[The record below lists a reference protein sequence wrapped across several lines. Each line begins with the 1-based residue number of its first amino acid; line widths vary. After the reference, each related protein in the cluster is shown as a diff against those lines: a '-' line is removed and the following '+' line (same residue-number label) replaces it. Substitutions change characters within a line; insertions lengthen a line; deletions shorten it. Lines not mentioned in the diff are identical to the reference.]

1 MDTKPI
7 GAALNRD
14 VSTGEK
20 VEKDLDAF
28 ISKRDKERRLSEGER
43 AEEAA
48 WRESARRHNA
58 KLEAEAGRSRLAWEK
73 HLRTVYAAR
82 MDEKDRLIE
91 TLEGTQP
98 KGAA

>member
-48 WRESARRHNA
+48 WRESVRRHNA

-73 HLRTVYAAR
+73 HLRTVYATR

-91 TLEGTQP
+91 TLEATEP
-98 KGAA
+98 KGA